1 MPINVGS
8 PPPPPPKAAGSSP
21 SPPPPPPK
29 TGGKPPPPPMSPEP
43 AADAE
48 KAPDI
53 RDMPWDNRG
62 RRHDPSAKAA
72 KTVEEHLQK
81 L

>member
-8 PPPPPPKAAGSSP
+8 PPPPPPKASGSSP

-29 TGGKPPPPPMSPEP
+29 TGGKPPPPPTSPEP

-48 KAPDI
+48 KAPNI
-53 RDMPWDNRG
+53 MDMPWDNRNV
-62 RRHDPSAKAA
+62 
-72 KTVEEHLQK
+72 KTEDL
-81 L
+81 